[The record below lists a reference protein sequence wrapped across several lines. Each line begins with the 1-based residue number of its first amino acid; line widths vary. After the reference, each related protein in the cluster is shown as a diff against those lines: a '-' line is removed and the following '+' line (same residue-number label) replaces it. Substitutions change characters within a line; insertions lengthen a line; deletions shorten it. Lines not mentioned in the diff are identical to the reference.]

1 MAVIVVTD
9 NDERLS
15 ITPEEISPPRQ
26 PEEGQ
31 EEVEVKGNVKSNY
44 YSCPVGTTQVII
56 HESFNFIHH
65 FVSLSTESFSIF
77 LDEAMK
83 KGYVEVK
90 LVKVIV
96 VGPAG
101 VGKTCLIYLLLS
113 KPPPDKRHSTGCA
126 ERSIR
131 VIRIG
136 KEGEEW
142 SEISTEEFHED
153 DCRGSSHPV

>member
-1 MAVIVVTD
+1 
-9 NDERLS
+9 
-15 ITPEEISPPRQ
+15 
-26 PEEGQ
+26 
-31 EEVEVKGNVKSNY
+31 
-44 YSCPVGTTQVII
+44 
-56 HESFNFIHH
+56 
-65 FVSLSTESFSIF
+65 
-77 LDEAMK
+77 MK

-142 SEISTEEFHED
+142 SEIPTEEFMKMIAEAVPILYSELTAKTEAKEQDKED
-153 DCRGSSHPV
+153 EIMEDVNTGRDEVGMESEQRLEVGGIMGEYEGDISTRFEYFDEQATESYG